1 MDKFL
6 KYFED
11 KKFVEW
17 VMRPTEELD
26 NDWKEYIEKNPSE
39 KKQIELAR
47 LLIAQLKSKEEKESS
62 AETVELLSEII
73 RNLEERNRRNRFAK
87 IGREALKYAAV
98 ALLFFSLGI
107 AIFMMQKEDR
117 FEQFSAQT
125 EIFQDKENAQ
135 LILGDGKNVA
145 ITEKESTVEYQA
157 DGRII
162 INNRDT
168 MTAKPDAHEPQ
179 LNQLVVPYGRNS
191 SIKLPDG
198 STAFL
203 NAGSRLVYPSF
214 FDNDKREVYLIGEGY
229 FEVIH
234 NEQLPFVV
242 KTNDLE
248 VEVLGTQ
255 FNLSAYP
262 SDNIIETVLVEGK
275 VRVKET
281 GFQLLKKD
289 YILLPNQR
297 AAYNRENAE
306 TKIENVEVDNFVS
319 WHLGFLNFE
328 STDLNRIVKKLE
340 RYYNIRIR
348 LDDPMLGMRS
358 ISGKLKL
365 KENKE
370 NVLQVLA
377 NTASAELEKVNEYNY
392 VLRK

>member
-6 KYFED
+6 KYFENN
-11 KKFVEW
+11 KFVEW
-17 VMRPTEELD
+17 VLRPTEELED
-26 NDWKEYIEKNPSE
+26 YWNEYLKENPSE
-39 KKQIELAR
+39 KEQIELAR
-47 LLIAQLKSKEEKESS
+47 LLIGQLKSKEEKESS
-62 AETVELLSEII
+62 AETVELLSGII
-73 RNLEERNRRNRFAK
+73 QKLEEKNRQNRFSR
-87 IGREALKYAAV
+87 IGREVLKYAAV
-98 ALLFFSLGI
+98 AVLFFSLGI
-107 AIFMMQKEDR
+107 ALFMIQKEDR

-125 EIFQDKENAQ
+125 EVFQDKENAQ
-135 LILGDGKNVA
+135 LILGDGENVA

-168 MTAKPDAHEPQ
+168 MAAKSDTREPQ

-198 STAFL
+198 STAWL

-214 FDNDKREVYLIGEGY
+214 FDKDKREVYLIGEGY
-229 FEVIH
+229 FEVTH
-234 NEQLPFVV
+234 DEKLPFVV

-306 TKIENVEVDNFVS
+306 TKIENVEVDNYVA
-319 WHLGFLNFE
+319 WHLGFLQFE

-348 LDDPMLGMRS
+348 LEGPMLGMRS

-370 NVLQVLA
+370 NVLQVMA
-377 NTASAELEKVNEYNY
+377 NAASAELEKINDFNY
-392 VLRK
+392 VLK

>member
-6 KYFED
+6 KYFENN
-11 KKFVEW
+11 KFVEW
-17 VMRPTEELD
+17 VLRPTEELED
-26 NDWKEYIEKNPSE
+26 YWNEYLKENPSE
-39 KKQIELAR
+39 KEQIELAR
-47 LLIAQLKSKEEKESS
+47 LLIGQLKSKEEKESS
-62 AETVELLSEII
+62 AETVELLSGII
-73 RNLEERNRRNRFAK
+73 QKLEEKNRQNRFSR
-87 IGREALKYAAV
+87 IGREVLKYAAV
-98 ALLFFSLGI
+98 AVLFFSLGI
-107 AIFMMQKEDR
+107 ALFMIQKEDR

-125 EIFQDKENAQ
+125 EVFQDKENAQ
-135 LILGDGKNVA
+135 LILGDGENVA

-168 MTAKPDAHEPQ
+168 MAAKSDTREPQ

-198 STAFL
+198 STAWL

-214 FDNDKREVYLIGEGY
+214 FDKDKREVYLIGEGY
-229 FEVIH
+229 FEVTH
-234 NEQLPFVV
+234 DEKLPFVV

-306 TKIENVEVDNFVS
+306 TKIENVEVDNYVA
-319 WHLGFLNFE
+319 WHLGFLQFE

-348 LDDPMLGMRS
+348 LEDPMLGMRS

-370 NVLQVLA
+370 NVLQVMA
-377 NTASAELEKVNEYNY
+377 NAASAELEKINDFNY
-392 VLRK
+392 VLK